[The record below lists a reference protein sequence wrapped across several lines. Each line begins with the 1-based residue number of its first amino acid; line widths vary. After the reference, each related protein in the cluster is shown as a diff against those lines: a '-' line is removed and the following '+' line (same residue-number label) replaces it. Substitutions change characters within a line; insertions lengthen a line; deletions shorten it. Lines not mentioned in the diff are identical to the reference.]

1 MSEAGRQRIAGSRLV
16 IVGGGYTGAVLAMN
30 AARSGTQAID
40 ITMVEPAA
48 ELGRGIAYGTE
59 DPSHRINV
67 PSDRMNLFRA
77 DPGHAT
83 RWLRQE
89 RILPDPRSDAGDGNS
104 YVPREAY
111 GAFIADT
118 LKHTIA
124 AAGARVTFR
133 HRRSTASALVRRN
146 GVWVVG
152 LADGSEVTGDLVAL
166 CFGHAVPHRPC
177 RIDEAVEANPK
188 FVLDPWARDAL
199 AAIEPTDTVLVVG
212 TGLTM
217 ADVVVSLLDKG
228 HRGPISAVSRRG
240 LLPRPHGVFVTD
252 VGLFAG
258 QAVPTTALGLLRLL
272 RRRIRRDGPRLGG
285 WHPLVDALRPEL
297 PRIWGQLPS
306 REKKRVLRRLLPF
319 WEVHRFRIAPQVA
332 AALDDA
338 MRTSALTVEKAGLLG
353 LARCDGRFVATLR
366 RADAGTES
374 RAFDA
379 VVFCTGPEKDLR
391 GNPMVAA
398 LLDRGIA
405 RLDDLD
411 LGLAVDRQSHVLDRE
426 GRAWPDLL
434 AFGPM
439 TRGCFGE
446 MTGAPDIA
454 AHVEAQ
460 AERLFG
466 LHHEPSGRP

>member
-1 MSEAGRQRIAGSRLV
+1 MSALGSPPVGATRLV
-16 IVGGGYTGAVLAMN
+16 IVGGGFTGAVVAMN
-30 AARSGTQAID
+30 AARIGTEPID
-40 ITMVEPAA
+40 ITMVEPAS

-67 PSDRMNLFRA
+67 PSDRMNLFKA
-77 DPGHAT
+77 EPGQAT
-83 RWLRQE
+83 RWLHQE
-89 RILPDPRSDAGDGNS
+89 GFLPDSGSVAGDGYF

-111 GAFIADT
+111 GSFIVDT
-118 LKHTIA
+118 LRRTIA
-124 AAGARVTFR
+124 EAGARVTFR
-133 HRRSTASALVRRN
+133 HRRALARSLVRRDD
-146 GVWVVG
+146 VWTVG
-152 LADGSEVTGDLVAL
+152 LSDGSEQAGDLVAL

-177 RIDEAVEANPK
+177 SIDEAVAANPK
-188 FVLDPWARDAL
+188 FVLDPWVRDAL
-199 AAIEPTDTVLVVG
+199 AAIEPTDAVLVVG

-217 ADVVVSLLDKG
+217 ADVAVSLLERG

-240 LLPRPHGVFVTD
+240 LLPRPQGVFAND
-252 VGLFAG
+252 VDLFQGGAI
-258 QAVPTTALGLLRLL
+258 PNTALGLLRLL

-285 WHPLVDALRPEL
+285 WQPLVDALRLEL
-297 PRIWGQLPS
+297 PRVWGGLTS

-332 AALDDA
+332 TALNVS
-338 MRTSALTVEKAGLLG
+338 MQTSALRIEKAGLTG
-353 LARCDGRFVATLR
+353 LARRDNRFVATLR
-366 RADAGTES
+366 HADGATAS

-379 VVFCTGPEKDLR
+379 VVLCTGPEKDLR
-391 GNPMVAA
+391 GNPLIAA
-398 LLDRGIA
+398 LLDQGIA

-411 LGLAVDRQSHVLDRE
+411 LGLAVDRHSHVLDCE
-426 GRAWPDLL
+426 GKAWADLL

-454 AHVEAQ
+454 AHLEAQ

-466 LHHEPSGRP
+466 RHHQGADPP